1 MEPVRTLAISRL
13 RALIVLSVM
22 EEERLHAIL
31 DDDAVDTK
39 EREEALEELAR
50 VLQNHR
56 TQLEQL
62 AAFESRQ

>member
-1 MEPVRTLAISRL
+1 MEPVRTPAISTL
-13 RALIVLSVM
+13 RTLTELSVM

-31 DDDAVDTK
+31 DDDAIEGR

-62 AAFESRQ
+62 AAFESQH

>member
-1 MEPVRTLAISRL
+1 MEPARTLTISTL
-13 RALIVLSVM
+13 RALIVFSVM

-31 DDDAVDTK
+31 DDDAVDSK

-50 VLQNHR
+50 VLQNRR

-62 AAFESRQ
+62 AAFESR